1 MAHSLRLLQLPEKIT
16 ANVKHLEVMKVLIT
30 EAEIQERVCDLG
42 ARLSDKYA
50 GRSLTVLGVLTGSIV
65 LLADLIR
72 ATSIPLRVAL
82 IEASSYGETRTEPGE
97 LTINNGLVPDLKGR
111 DVVILDDIFDT
122 GNTMVGLYAAVQ
134 SFEPASIQSA
144 VLLWK
149 TARTVVD
156 LKPDHF
162 CFQIPDEFV
171 VGYGLDYNDEFRNL
185 LHVVLHR
192 ERLLDHIAPV
202 EQLQGC
208 ANVRRHNGTL
218 QPPVLHRRAHR
229 NLACACQCMYVLD

>member
-1 MAHSLRLLQLPEKIT
+1 MGSSIAPRCHCGHRSYGGLTALAVAGKTT

-30 EAEIQERVCDLG
+30 EAEIQERVCGLG
-42 ARLSDKYA
+42 ACLSEKYD
-50 GRSLTVLGVLTGSIV
+50 GRPLTVLGVLTGSIV

-97 LTINNGLVPDLKGR
+97 LTINNGLVPDLKDR

-122 GNTMVGLYAAVQ
+122 GNTMVGLYDAVQ
-134 SFEPASIQSA
+134 SFEPASVQSA

-149 TARTVVD
+149 TDRTVVD
-156 LKPDHF
+156 LQPDHF

-185 LHVVLHR
+185 PFIGIPNEEDMHEAVKG
-192 ERLLDHIAPV
+192 
-202 EQLQGC
+202 QG
-208 ANVRRHNGTL
+208 G
-218 QPPVLHRRAHR
+218 
-229 NLACACQCMYVLD
+229 

>member
-1 MAHSLRLLQLPEKIT
+1 
-16 ANVKHLEVMKVLIT
+16 MKVLIT
-30 EAEIQERVCDLG
+30 EAEIQKRVCELG
-42 ARLSDKYA
+42 TRLSQQYA
-50 GRSLTVLGVLTGSIV
+50 GRPLTVLGVLTGSIV

-82 IEASSYGETRTEPGE
+82 IEASSYGGTRTEPGE
-97 LTINNGLVPDLKGR
+97 LTINSGLVPDLKGR

-122 GNTMVGLYAAVQ
+122 GNTMVGLYDAVQ

-149 TARTVVD
+149 KDRTVVD
-156 LKPDHF
+156 LTPAFF

-185 LHVVLHR
+185 PFIGIPDADDLR
-192 ERLLDHIAPV
+192 EAVAGH
-202 EQLQGC
+202 GS
-208 ANVRRHNGTL
+208 
-218 QPPVLHRRAHR
+218 
-229 NLACACQCMYVLD
+229 